1 MTTFYITKRRKVVK
15 MVDLIKQMEEIGWE
29 NIIIS
34 FSLIICVIVTAVSG
48 YKKLLSTLGLRSE
61 KSIQEAQL
69 KDNMDSMQK
78 QIDDLNKKV
87 NDYQT
92 SIIKKQEEYH
102 QQSITIR
109 DNLNKNQ
116 MDLKTDIQTL
126 KDMLQEFIKEQNQS
140 TVAILRSSLWRLH
153 KEFVTQGFITPDGL
167 KTFMEMGKVYESA
180 GGDDIYHE
188 KLLPEI
194 EELSIHYPDG
204 SIYNQRN

>member
-1 MTTFYITKRRKVVK
+1 

-69 KDNMDSMQK
+69 KDNMNSMQK

>member
-1 MTTFYITKRRKVVK
+1 

-69 KDNMDSMQK
+69 KDNMNSMQK

-109 DNLNKNQ
+109 DNLNRNQ

>member
-1 MTTFYITKRRKVVK
+1 

>member
-1 MTTFYITKRRKVVK
+1 

-69 KDNMDSMQK
+69 KDNMNSMQK

-116 MDLKTDIQTL
+116 MDLKTDIQIL